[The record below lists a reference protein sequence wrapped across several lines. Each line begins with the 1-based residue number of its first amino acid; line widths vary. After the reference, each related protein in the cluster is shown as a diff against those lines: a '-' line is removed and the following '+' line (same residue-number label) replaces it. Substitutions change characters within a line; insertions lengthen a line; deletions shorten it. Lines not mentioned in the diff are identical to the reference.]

1 MGSNEAMKIKCST
14 PLLLWMPGNQPDWY
28 GFGRICEQTAS
39 STTAVLLE
47 LLGRARGDLT
57 AVEEGGAGGPGAHLR
72 QALVCLVD
80 LNTWPYPQVLRRYS
94 GGVEC
99 WGF

>member
-1 MGSNEAMKIKCST
+1 MVVFRAVVIVR
-14 PLLLWMPGNQPDWY
+14 Y
-28 GFGRICEQTAS
+28 GDGHLKFVPSGKTFNFF
-39 STTAVLLE
+39 TAV
-47 LLGRARGDLT
+47 G
-57 AVEEGGAGGPGAHLR
+57 EGGAGGPGAHLR